1 MRKFVP
7 FLSTVLIGLMFV
19 LPINDSMAQSVYE
32 LQMLVK
38 EKDKQIEG
46 LKKQIKNLQNI
57 RNKNYA
63 ELEENMRLIQEENDS
78 LWTVIED
85 IRAVEKARSEDE
97 ANTKLVTINSDI
109 KDPVFL
115 EYLLRYCDMDND
127 GALTQWDAEHTY
139 AIDIVRDK
147 SLLDLNSLG
156 VSNQIS
162 SLEGIEYFINLKR
175 LVCSGNNIPRID
187 LSKNTLLETFI
198 ANGCALKTLDGL
210 KNDRLTHLECSNNL
224 LYTLDLKNNPNLQHL
239 DVSKNKMSAI
249 DVSGCNK
256 LNSFNCSGNELTSL
270 DVSKNVVL
278 QTLDCSNNRISK
290 LSFTNNTSLDN
301 INCSKNKLTD
311 VDVRNGIVEIKF
323 FDCSKNKELEFVYF
337 SKGARIYSDKRDQ
350 RTFFK

>member
-19 LPINDSMAQSVYE
+19 LPINESMAQSVYE

-38 EKDKQIEG
+38 EKDKQIER
-46 LKKQIKNLQNI
+46 LNKQIKNLQNG
-57 RNKNYA
+57 RNKNFA
-63 ELEENMRLIQEENDS
+63 ELEENMRLLQEENDS
-78 LWTVIED
+78 LWIVIED
-85 IRAVEKARSEDE
+85 IRAVEKARSEAE

-127 GALTQWDAEHTY
+127 GVLTQWDAEHTY
-139 AIDIVRDK
+139 VIDVGRDK
-147 SLLDLNSLG
+147 SILNVFGS
-156 VSNQIS
+156 SNQIAS
-162 SLEGIEYFINLKR
+162 IEGIEHFVNLKR

-187 LSKNTLLETFI
+187 LSKNMLLETFI

-224 LYTLDLKNNPNLQHL
+224 LYTLDLKNNPNLQYL
-239 DVSKNKMSAI
+239 DVSNNKMSAI
-249 DVSGCNK
+249 DITGCTK
-256 LNSFNCSGNELTSL
+256 LNTFNCSGNELTSL

-278 QTLDCSNNRISK
+278 QTLDCSNNRISN

-337 SKGARIYSDKRDQ
+337 SKGCRVLDDNRDVK
-350 RTFFK
+350 TYYK

>member
-127 GALTQWDAEHTY
+127 GVLTQWDAEHTY
-139 AIDIVRDK
+139 VIDIGRDK
-147 SLLDLNSLG
+147 SLLNLIGSSDQITSLDG
-156 VSNQIS
+156 V
-162 SLEGIEYFINLKR
+162 EHFINLKR
-175 LVCSGNNIPRID
+175 LVCSGNIIPQMN
-187 LSKNTLLETFI
+187 LSKNTSLETFI
-198 ANGCALKTLDGL
+198 ANGCELKLL
-210 KNDRLTHLECSNNL
+210 NVSKNDRLTHLECSNNL

-239 DVSKNKMSAI
+239 DVGKNIMSAI
-249 DVSGCNK
+249 DISECTK
-256 LNSFNCSGNELTSL
+256 LKTLNCSGNELTNL
-270 DVSKNVVL
+270 DVSKNVAL
-278 QTLDCSNNRISK
+278 QKLDCSNNKINK